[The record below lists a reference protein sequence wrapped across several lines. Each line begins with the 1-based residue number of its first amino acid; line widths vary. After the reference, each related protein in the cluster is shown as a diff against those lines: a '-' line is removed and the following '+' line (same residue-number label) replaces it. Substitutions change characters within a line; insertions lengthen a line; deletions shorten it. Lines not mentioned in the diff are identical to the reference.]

1 MKKTHG
7 RVERGSG
14 HGGGCCCLGHKRCT
28 QAFLVILTLCLVL
41 LTIQI
46 PQFVGPN
53 PSPGMMISSV
63 DVIEEGSLGGLDL
76 VQQQQKNHHHL
87 QKLNGNEQQ
96 LPKTPPLLL
105 DKVHDVLQT
114 ASSNLH
120 GSLEVRHFAFDFFFW
135 SILRTA

>member
-1 MKKTHG
+1 
-7 RVERGSG
+7 
-14 HGGGCCCLGHKRCT
+14 
-28 QAFLVILTLCLVL
+28 
-41 LTIQI
+41 
-46 PQFVGPN
+46 
-53 PSPGMMISSV
+53 MMISSV

-76 VQQQQKNHHHL
+76 VQQQQQNHHQHQHQHL

-120 GSLEVRHFAFDFFFW
+120 GSLEVRHFAFDGFFFGP
-135 SILRTA
+135 S